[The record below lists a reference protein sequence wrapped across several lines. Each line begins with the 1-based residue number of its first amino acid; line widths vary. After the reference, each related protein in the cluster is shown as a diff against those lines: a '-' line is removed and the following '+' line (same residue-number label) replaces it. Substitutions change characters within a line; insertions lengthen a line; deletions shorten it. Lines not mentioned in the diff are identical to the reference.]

1 MFRSA
6 LMLVCCVAVA
16 AAMGCDQGDQKKGQ
30 GAKGPGA
37 GSTGAGGQTLRIAVI
52 PKGTTHVFWKSVE
65 AGAQKAGADLGV
77 KIIWKGPLKEND
89 RENQIKI
96 VQQFVSDGVSG
107 IVLAPLDDTALQGPV
122 KSAMEKGIPVV
133 IIDSALKGE
142 AGKDFVSFVATN
154 NRKAGAIGGEELAKL
169 MGAKGK
175 AVLLRYTVGSASTD
189 EREAGFLEVMAKNP
203 DITMLVK
210 DRYGGA
216 TVGESQKE
224 AMNLLDKIKAADG
237 IFCPNES
244 STFGMLLA
252 LRQNNLAGK
261 IKFVGFDAT
270 PLLVDALKKSEVEAL
285 VAQNPTRMG
294 YEGVKTLIA
303 HLKGEKV
310 AATVDTGVELIT
322 RGNLSTP
329 AIQKLLAE

>member
-30 GAKGPGA
+30 EAKSPR
-37 GSTGAGGQTLRIAVI
+37 AGGQTLRIAVI

-154 NRKAGAIGGEELAKL
+154 NRKAGAIGGEELARL

-294 YEGVKTLIA
+294 YEGVKTLVA